1 MNVDAIL
8 ESLNA
13 QGVDY
18 ILIGGMN
25 FLLRHVPELTFDVD
39 IWVKDT
45 EQNLKLLNKALQN
58 LGAEWARTEKE
69 WRPVSRSEERRVGR
83 ARRCRGPRGAVDGQC
98 AERAG

>member
-8 ESLNA
+8 DSLNA

-39 IWVKDT
+39 IWVNDSG
-45 EQNLKLLNKALQN
+45 QNLQKLNNALHI
-58 LGAEWARTEKE
+58 LGAAN
-69 WRPVSRSEERRVGR
+69 
-83 ARRCRGPRGAVDGQC
+83 
-98 AERAG
+98 